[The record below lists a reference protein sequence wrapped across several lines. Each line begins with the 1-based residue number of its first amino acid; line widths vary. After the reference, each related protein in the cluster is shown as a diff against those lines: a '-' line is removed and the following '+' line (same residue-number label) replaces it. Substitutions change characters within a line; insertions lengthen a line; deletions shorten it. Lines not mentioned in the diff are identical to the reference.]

1 MKKNKPEKV
10 MKDAKRVRVLDVDPF
25 TVEIYE
31 SEDKGFSGNRVVVT
45 IANNAV
51 RYEFTPSAETYW
63 FILQTGDDADALK
76 AFLSILTLTAEKLST
91 DNKFLADM
99 TKIIDKS
106 IKQKIKDGKVAAKAV
121 TEDDETVSQ
130 DFMKGVAEEIDKI
143 ETEKSK
149 RKNRKK

>member
-10 MKDAKRVRVLDVDPF
+10 RKDAKRVRVLDVDPF

-51 RYEFTPSAETYW
+51 RYEFTPAAEAYW
-63 FILQTGDDADALK
+63 FILQAGDDTDALK

-106 IKQKIKDGKVAAKAV
+106 IKQKIKEGKVAAKAV

-143 ETEKSK
+143 ETGKAK

>member
-10 MKDAKRVRVLDVDPF
+10 RKDAKRVRVLDVDPF

-51 RYEFTPSAETYW
+51 RYEFTPAAEAYW
-63 FILQTGDDADALK
+63 FVLQTGDDTDALK
-76 AFLSILTLTAEKLST
+76 AFLSILTLTAEKLSV
-91 DNKFLADM
+91 DNKFLADI

-106 IKQKIKDGKVAAKAV
+106 IKKKLKDGERAAKNV
-121 TEDDETVSQ
+121 NEDDEFLEQ
-130 DFMKGVAEEIDKI
+130 EFMVGVAKEIDKL
-143 ETEKSK
+143 EKVK
-149 RKNRKK
+149 